1 MLCLSGIVWGFGV
14 GILYPHLSALSVE
27 GVSTK
32 NKGKALSLFASSVD
46 LGFALGPLTFGW
58 VSQVLGVREAFL
70 PMALILLL
78 TPSAFLFLGSR
89 SLVVGEIGE
98 NGESKPD

>member
-1 MLCLSGIVWGFGV
+1 MAPGLCFC
-14 GILYPHLSALSVE
+14 ALTI
-27 GVSTK
+27 STQ
-32 NKGKALSLFASSVD
+32 VR
-46 LGFALGPLTFGW
+46 LTLE
-58 VSQVLGVREAFL
+58 SQVWDVMTEPSTEAFL